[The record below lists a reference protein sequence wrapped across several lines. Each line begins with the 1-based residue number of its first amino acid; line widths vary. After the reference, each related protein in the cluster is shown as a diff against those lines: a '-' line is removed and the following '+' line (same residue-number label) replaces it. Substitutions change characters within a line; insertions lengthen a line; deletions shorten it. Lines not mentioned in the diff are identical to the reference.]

1 MLLKKT
7 RIAIAG
13 VGTVGSG
20 VIELIKKN
28 SILKKFGI
36 EITAIASRRK
46 QKKNDLGSNSIN
58 FFNDAERLIDFNN
71 YDILVELI
79 GGDDG
84 ISKKIVFDALKKGKN
99 VVTANKALVS
109 KHWRKLNELTQVKG
123 NEIKYEAA
131 VAGGIP
137 IIKVLN
143 DFLISNKIKKIYGIL
158 NGTSNF
164 ILTNMLNS
172 NSKFDKILEK
182 AQEFGYAEA
191 DPSFDI
197 DGVDTSHKLAILSS
211 LAFNINCDLKSIY
224 VEGIR
229 NIDLTDLVYANEL
242 GYKVKLL
249 GLAKIRK
256 KKLINFVYPCLVDH
270 NELISKVDGVFNG
283 IVVESDFCNKSF
295 FQGEGAGSQPTAT
308 SVLSDIIDFSIKEC
322 KEKPKPKTQMVKNI
336 NILDRTGSFYLRF
349 STTDQSGVI
358 SGITNEFKKNNI
370 SMKSMLQKDIV
381 SSKEKKCVTIVVT
394 THNCKEKDMMKALKK
409 INNLSFVLK
418 KTTFMRIENFK

>member
-1 MLLKKT
+1 MSSKKT
-7 RIAIAG
+7 KIAIAG

-20 VIELIKKN
+20 VLELIKKK
-28 SILKKFGI
+28 SIQKKFDI

-46 QKKNDLGSNSIN
+46 LKKSSLKLSGIN
-58 FFNDAERLIDFNN
+58 FFNDAERLIGFDN

-79 GGDDG
+79 GGDEG

-109 KHWRKLNELTQVKG
+109 KHWQKLNDITLGKR
-123 NEIKYEAA
+123 NKIMYEAA

-137 IIKVLN
+137 IIRVLN

-172 NSKFDKILEK
+172 NSKFEKILEK
-182 AQEFGYAEA
+182 AQQLGYAES

-197 DGVDTSHKLAILSS
+197 DGIDTSHKLAILSS
-211 LAFNINCDLKSIY
+211 LAFNIDCDLKSIY

-229 NIDLTDLVYANEL
+229 NIDLTDLQYANEL
-242 GYKVKLL
+242 GYQIKLL
-249 GLAKIRK
+249 GISQIRQK
-256 KKLINFVYPCLVDH
+256 NLINFVFPCLVDK

-283 IVVESDFCNKSF
+283 IVVESDFCKKSF

-308 SVLSDIIDFSIKEC
+308 SVLSDIIDLSIKHR
-322 KEKPKPKTQMVKNI
+322 KETTITKIKIFKNI
-336 NILDRTGSFYLRF
+336 NILDRSGSFYLRF
-349 STTDQSGVI
+349 STTDEPGVI

-370 SMKSMLQKDIV
+370 SMKSMLQKDSV
-381 SSKEKKCVTIVVT
+381 LKEKKYATIVVT
-394 THNCKEKDMMKALKK
+394 THNCIEKDMMKALRK
-409 INNLSFVLK
+409 INKLNFVLK
-418 KTTFMRIENFK
+418 KTTFIRIENFK

>member
-1 MLLKKT
+1 MLKKT
-7 RIAIAG
+7 KIAIAG

-20 VIELIKKN
+20 VIKLFKKN
-28 SILKKFGI
+28 SIQKNFGI

-46 QKKNDLGSNSIN
+46 IKKSDLGSNGIN
-58 FFNDAERLIDFNN
+58 YFNDAKKLIDFNN

-79 GGDDG
+79 GGDEG
-84 ISKKIVFDALKKGKN
+84 ISKTIVFDALKKGKN

-109 KHWRKLNELTQVKG
+109 KHWRKLNEMTQGKS

-164 ILTNMLNS
+164 ILTNMLNT
-172 NSKFDKILEK
+172 NSKFEKILEK
-182 AQEFGYAEA
+182 AQELGYAEA

-211 LAFNINCDLKSIY
+211 LAFNVNCDLKSIY
-224 VEGIR
+224 VDGIR
-229 NIDLTDLVYANEL
+229 NIELTDLLYANEL

-249 GLAKIRK
+249 GITQIRK
-256 KKLINFVYPCLVDH
+256 KNLINFVYPCLVDH

-283 IVVESDFCNKSF
+283 IVVESDFCKKSF
-295 FQGEGAGSQPTAT
+295 FQGEGAGAQPTAT
-308 SVLSDIIDFSIKEC
+308 SVLSDIIDFSIKER
-322 KEKPKPKTQMVKNI
+322 KEKSKTKINIVKNT
-336 NILDRTGSFYLRF
+336 NILDRSGSFYLRF
-349 STTDQSGVI
+349 STVDQPGVI
-358 SGITNEFKKNNI
+358 SGITNELKKNNI
-370 SMKSMLQKDIV
+370 SMKSMLQKDGT
-381 SSKEKKCVTIVVT
+381 SKEKKSATIVVT
-394 THNCKEKDMMKALKK
+394 THNCREKDMIKALKK
-409 INNLSFVLK
+409 IIFL
-418 KTTFMRIENFK
+418 

>member
-1 MLLKKT
+1 MLKKT
-7 RIAIAG
+7 KIAIAG

-20 VIELIKKN
+20 VIKLFKKN
-28 SILKKFGI
+28 SIQKNFGI

-46 QKKNDLGSNSIN
+46 IKKSDLGSNGIN
-58 FFNDAERLIDFNN
+58 YFNDAKKLIDFNN

-79 GGDDG
+79 GGDEG
-84 ISKKIVFDALKKGKN
+84 ISKTIVFDALKKGKN

-109 KHWRKLNELTQVKG
+109 KHWRKLNEMTQGKS

-164 ILTNMLNS
+164 ILTNMLNT
-172 NSKFDKILEK
+172 NSKFEKILEK
-182 AQEFGYAEA
+182 AQELGYAEA

-224 VEGIR
+224 VDGIR
-229 NIDLTDLVYANEL
+229 NIELTDLLYANEL

-249 GLAKIRK
+249 GITQIRK
-256 KKLINFVYPCLVDH
+256 KNLINFVYPCLVDH
-270 NELISKVDGVFNG
+270 NELISK
-283 IVVESDFCNKSF
+283 
-295 FQGEGAGSQPTAT
+295 
-308 SVLSDIIDFSIKEC
+308 
-322 KEKPKPKTQMVKNI
+322 EKPKSKINIVKNT
-336 NILDRTGSFYLRF
+336 NILDRSGSFYLRF
-349 STTDQSGVI
+349 STADQPGVI

-370 SMKSMLQKDIV
+370 SMKSMLQKDGI
-381 SSKEKKCVTIVVT
+381 SKEKKCATIVVT
-394 THNCKEKDMMKALKK
+394 THNCNEKDMMKALKR
-409 INNLSFVLK
+409 INNLNFVVK
-418 KTTFMRIENFK
+418 KTTFIRIENFK

>member
-1 MLLKKT
+1 MLKKT
-7 RIAIAG
+7 KIAIAG

-20 VIELIKKN
+20 VIKLFKKN
-28 SILKKFGI
+28 SIQKKFGI

-46 QKKNDLGSNSIN
+46 IKKSDLGSNGIN
-58 FFNDAERLIDFNN
+58 YFNDAKKLIDFNN

-79 GGDDG
+79 GGDEG
-84 ISKKIVFDALKKGKN
+84 ISKTIVFDALKKGKN

-109 KHWRKLNELTQVKG
+109 KHWRKLNEMTQGKS

-164 ILTNMLNS
+164 ILTNMLNT
-172 NSKFDKILEK
+172 NSKFEKILEK
-182 AQEFGYAEA
+182 AQELGYAEA

-211 LAFNINCDLKSIY
+211 LAFNFNCDLKSIY
-224 VEGIR
+224 VDGIR
-229 NIDLTDLVYANEL
+229 NIELTDLLYANEL

-249 GLAKIRK
+249 GITQIRK
-256 KKLINFVYPCLVDH
+256 KNLINFVYPCLVDH

-283 IVVESDFCNKSF
+283 IVVESDFCKKSF

-308 SVLSDIIDFSIKEC
+308 SVLSDIIDFSIKER
-322 KEKPKPKTQMVKNI
+322 KEKSKSKINIVKNT
-336 NILDRTGSFYLRF
+336 NILDRSGSFYLRF
-349 STTDQSGVI
+349 STVDQPGVI

-370 SMKSMLQKDIV
+370 SMKSMLQKDGI
-381 SSKEKKCVTIVVT
+381 SKEKKCATIVVT
-394 THNCKEKDMMKALKK
+394 THNCNEKDMMKALKR
-409 INNLSFVLK
+409 INNLNFVVK
-418 KTTFMRIENFK
+418 KTTFIRIENFK

>member
-7 RIAIAG
+7 KIAIAG

-28 SILKKFGI
+28 SILKRFDI

-46 QKKNDLGSNSIN
+46 QKKTDLGSNSIN

-79 GGDDG
+79 GGDEG

-109 KHWRKLNELTQVKG
+109 KHWRKLNELTQGKR

-211 LAFNINCDLKSIY
+211 LAFNINCDLESIY

-249 GLAKIRK
+249 GLAQIRK

-322 KEKPKPKTQMVKNI
+322 KEKPKSKINIVKNT
-336 NILDRTGSFYLRF
+336 NILDRSGSFYLRF
-349 STTDQSGVI
+349 STIDQPGVI

-370 SMKSMLQKDIV
+370 SMKSMLQKDGI
-381 SSKEKKCVTIVVT
+381 SKEKKYATIVVT
-394 THNCKEKDMMKALKK
+394 THNCNEKDMMKALKK
-409 INNLSFVLK
+409 INNLNFVVK
-418 KTTFMRIENFK
+418 KTTFIRIENFK

>member
-7 RIAIAG
+7 KIAIAG

-20 VIELIKKN
+20 VIELIKKK
-28 SILKKFGI
+28 SIQNKFGI
-36 EITAIASRRK
+36 EVTAIASRRK
-46 QKKNDLGSNSIN
+46 IKKPQLGSSSIT
-58 FFNDAERLIDFNN
+58 FFNNAERIIDFDN

-79 GGDDG
+79 GGDEG

-109 KHWRKLNELTQVKG
+109 KHWKKLNEITKKRKNQ
-123 NEIKYEAA
+123 IKFEAA

-137 IIKVLN
+137 IIKVLSE
-143 DFLISNKIKKIYGIL
+143 FLISNKIKKIYGVL

-164 ILTNMLNS
+164 ILTKMLHS
-172 NSKFDKILEK
+172 RSKFEKILEE
-182 AQEFGYAEA
+182 AQQLGYAEA

-197 DGVDTSHKLAILSS
+197 DGVDTCHKLAILSS

-229 NIDLTDLVYANEL
+229 NIDLTDLLYANEL
-242 GYKVKLL
+242 GFKVKLL
-249 GLAKIRK
+249 GIAQINQ
-256 KKLINFVYPCLVDH
+256 KKLITFVYPCLVGE

-283 IVVESDFCNKSF
+283 IVVESDFCKKSF
-295 FQGEGAGSQPTAT
+295 LQGEGAGSQPTAT
-308 SVLSDIIDFSIKEC
+308 SVLSDIIDLSMNEY
-322 KEKPKPKTQMVKNI
+322 KEKPIPKINIVKNT
-336 NILDRTGSFYLRF
+336 NILERSGSFYLRF
-349 STTDQSGVI
+349 STIDQPGVI

-370 SMKSMLQKDIV
+370 SMKSMLQKDGI
-381 SSKEKKCVTIVVT
+381 SKERKCATIVVT
-394 THNCKEKDMMKALKK
+394 THNCNEKDMMKALKK

>member
-7 RIAIAG
+7 KIAIAG

-28 SILKKFGI
+28 SILKRFDI

-46 QKKNDLGSNSIN
+46 QKKTDLGSNSIN

-79 GGDDG
+79 GGDEG

-109 KHWRKLNELTQVKG
+109 KHWRKLNELTQGKR

-172 NSKFDKILEK
+172 NSKFEKILEK
-182 AQEFGYAEA
+182 AQDFGYAEA

-249 GLAKIRK
+249 GLAQIRK

-322 KEKPKPKTQMVKNI
+322 KEKPKSKINIVKNT
-336 NILDRTGSFYLRF
+336 NILDRFGSFYLRF
-349 STTDQSGVI
+349 STIDQPGVI

-370 SMKSMLQKDIV
+370 SMKSMLQKDGI
-381 SSKEKKCVTIVVT
+381 SKEKKCATIVVT
-394 THNCKEKDMMKALKK
+394 THNCNEKDMMKALKK
-409 INNLSFVLK
+409 INNLNFVVK
-418 KTTFMRIENFK
+418 KTTFIRIENFK

>member
-1 MLLKKT
+1 MSLKKT
-7 RIAIAG
+7 KIAIAG

-28 SILKKFGI
+28 SIQKKFGI
-36 EITAIASRRK
+36 EVTAIASRRK
-46 QKKNDLGSNSIN
+46 LNKKSLGFSGTK
-58 FFNDAERLIDFNN
+58 FFNNAESLIDFDN

-79 GGDDG
+79 GGEDG
-84 ISKKIVFDALKKGKN
+84 ISKKIVLDALKKGKN

-109 KHWRKLNELTQVKG
+109 KHWKKLNEITKERRS
-123 NEIKYEAA
+123 EIKYEAA

-164 ILTNMLNS
+164 ILTNMLDS
-172 NSKFDKILEK
+172 NSTFEKILEK
-182 AQEFGYAEA
+182 AQHLGYAES

-211 LAFNINCDLKSIY
+211 LAFNINCDLKSIF

-229 NIDLTDLVYANEL
+229 NIDLTDLLYSNEL

-249 GLAKIRK
+249 GIAQIRQK
-256 KKLINFVYPCLVDH
+256 NLINFVYPCLVDK
-270 NELISKVDGVFNG
+270 NELISKVSGVYNG
-283 IVVESDFCNKSF
+283 IVVESDFCKKSF

-308 SVLSDIIDFSIKEC
+308 SVLSDIIDLSIKEF
-322 KEKPKPKTQMVKNI
+322 KKKPKPKIKIVKNI
-336 NILDRTGSFYLRF
+336 SISDRSGSFYLRF
-349 STTDQSGVI
+349 STKDQPGVI

-370 SMKSMLQKDIV
+370 SMKSMLQKNDV
-381 SSKEKKCVTIVVT
+381 SKETKCATIVVT
-394 THNCKEKDMMKALKK
+394 THNCMEKDMMKALAK
-409 INNLSFVLK
+409 INNLRFVLK
-418 KTTFMRIENFK
+418 KTTYMRIENFK

>member
-7 RIAIAG
+7 KIAIAG

-28 SILKKFGI
+28 SIHKKFGI

-46 QKKNDLGSNSIN
+46 LKKPDLGTSSIN

-79 GGDDG
+79 GGDEG

-99 VVTANKALVS
+99 VVTANKALIS
-109 KHWRKLNELTQVKG
+109 KHWRKLNEITQGKR
-123 NEIKYEAA
+123 NKIKYEAA

-172 NSKFDKILEK
+172 NSKFEKILEK

-229 NIDLTDLVYANEL
+229 NIDLTDLLYANEL

-249 GLAKIRK
+249 GIAQIRK

-283 IVVESDFCNKSF
+283 IVIESDFCKKSF

-322 KEKPKPKTQMVKNI
+322 KEKSKPKTQIVKNI
-336 NILDRTGSFYLRF
+336 NILDRSGSFYLRF
-349 STTDQSGVI
+349 TTTDQPGVI
-358 SGITNEFKKNNI
+358 SGITNEFKK
-370 SMKSMLQKDIV
+370 K
-381 SSKEKKCVTIVVT
+381 
-394 THNCKEKDMMKALKK
+394 
-409 INNLSFVLK
+409 
-418 KTTFMRIENFK
+418 

>member
-1 MLLKKT
+1 
-7 RIAIAG
+7 
-13 VGTVGSG
+13 
-20 VIELIKKN
+20 
-28 SILKKFGI
+28 
-36 EITAIASRRK
+36 
-46 QKKNDLGSNSIN
+46 
-58 FFNDAERLIDFNN
+58 
-71 YDILVELI
+71 
-79 GGDDG
+79 
-84 ISKKIVFDALKKGKN
+84 
-99 VVTANKALVS
+99 
-109 KHWRKLNELTQVKG
+109 
-123 NEIKYEAA
+123 
-131 VAGGIP
+131 
-137 IIKVLN
+137 
-143 DFLISNKIKKIYGIL
+143 
-158 NGTSNF
+158 
-164 ILTNMLNS
+164 MLNS
-172 NSKFDKILEK
+172 NSKFEKILEK

-229 NIDLTDLVYANEL
+229 NIDLTDLLYANEL

-249 GLAKIRK
+249 GIAQIRK

-283 IVVESDFCNKSF
+283 IVIESDFCKKSF

-322 KEKPKPKTQMVKNI
+322 KEKSKPKTQIVKNI
-336 NILDRTGSFYLRF
+336 NILDRSGSFYLRF
-349 STTDQSGVI
+349 TTTDQPGVI

-370 SMKSMLQKDIV
+370 SMKSMLQKDVI
-381 SSKEKKCVTIVVT
+381 SSKEKKCATIVVT
-394 THNCKEKDMMKALKK
+394 THNCNEKDMMKALKK

>member
-7 RIAIAG
+7 KIAIAG

-28 SILKKFGI
+28 SIQKKFGI

-46 QKKNDLGSNSIN
+46 LKKPDLGSSSIN

-79 GGDDG
+79 GGDEG
-84 ISKKIVFDALKKGKN
+84 ISKKIVIDALKKGKN

-109 KHWRKLNELTQVKG
+109 KHWRKLNEITQGKR

-172 NSKFDKILEK
+172 NSKFEKILEK

-229 NIDLTDLVYANEL
+229 NIDLTDLLYANEL

-249 GLAKIRK
+249 GIAQIRK

-283 IVVESDFCNKSF
+283 IVIESDFCKKSF

-322 KEKPKPKTQMVKNI
+322 KEKSKPKTQIVKNI
-336 NILDRTGSFYLRF
+336 NILDRSGSFYLRF
-349 STTDQSGVI
+349 TTTDQPGVI

-370 SMKSMLQKDIV
+370 SMKSMLQKDVV
-381 SSKEKKCVTIVVT
+381 SSKEKKCATIVVT
-394 THNCKEKDMMKALKK
+394 THNCNEKDMMKALKK